1 MDEERKNKDID
12 IEEIVTDNLEENE
25 SKIEENTAELND
37 FDKIDEDYTDDILY
51 KKTDLGESIQEDVV
65 EEKEKVKQN
74 KEKSNKYKY
83 LIYLS
88 IILLI
93 TVVVLWYNLVQPTKG
108 PDGSDMLVYETI
120 PDVVSKTNV
129 WYFLLLIGSVIFG
142 FFIAALIIWTFA
154 KLYTKH
160 YKMHQAFAN
169 ALIGS
174 FYSAITPGASG
185 GQFAQVYVFKK
196 QGMPVSNAASIFVMS
211 FIVYQCCLII
221 FGIISLFT
229 SFGDILKINVVPI
242 SIGTVSFDL
251 PIWIFIA
258 FGFLLNLIVI
268 VALFFMSLSR
278 KFQNFICNGLIGIC
292 AKLKIIKNPDEKRK
306 SIRIQVD

>member
-185 GQFAQVYVFKK
+185 GQFAFYFCNELYCLPMLFNYLWNYFFVY
-196 QGMPVSNAASIFVMS
+196 
-211 FIVYQCCLII
+211 
-221 FGIISLFT
+221 
-229 SFGDILKINVVPI
+229 
-242 SIGTVSFDL
+242 
-251 PIWIFIA
+251 
-258 FGFLLNLIVI
+258 
-268 VALFFMSLSR
+268 
-278 KFQNFICNGLIGIC
+278 
-292 AKLKIIKNPDEKRK
+292 
-306 SIRIQVD
+306 

>member
-25 SKIEENTAELND
+25 SKIEENPAELND
-37 FDKIDEDYTDDILY
+37 FDNIDEDYTNDILY

-93 TVVVLWYNLVQPTKG
+93 TVVVLWYNLIQPTKG

-160 YKMHQAFAN
+160 YKCTKLLQMH
-169 ALIGS
+169 L
-174 FYSAITPGASG
+174 
-185 GQFAQVYVFKK
+185 
-196 QGMPVSNAASIFVMS
+196 
-211 FIVYQCCLII
+211 
-221 FGIISLFT
+221 
-229 SFGDILKINVVPI
+229 
-242 SIGTVSFDL
+242 
-251 PIWIFIA
+251 
-258 FGFLLNLIVI
+258 
-268 VALFFMSLSR
+268 
-278 KFQNFICNGLIGIC
+278 
-292 AKLKIIKNPDEKRK
+292 
-306 SIRIQVD
+306 